1 MENINIYKTKKL
13 QKYLNNEIDNQKE
26 FTGIGIS
33 KHILLCGSTGSGKTN
48 ALLNYL
54 ILTSKPKLG
63 TFSHIFL
70 CYKTQE
76 PLYDFLKDELK
87 NNLTEY
93 KNLDEFPSVN
103 EFPEQ
108 TIDKYLIIFDDC
120 VNDKDKKSE
129 KKINE
134 YFTYGRKKGITCLF
148 LSQSYYDTLEFIRK
162 NVSYIILCSIQSN
175 NDLYRI
181 LSEYSISDVN
191 KKEMLK
197 MYEYAVL
204 KRNPDDMPFMK
215 ISRNETKN
223 KKFSR
228 NWTDYINIDDYKK

>member
-13 QKYLNNEIDNQKE
+13 QKYLDNEIDNQKE
-26 FTGIGIS
+26 YTGIGIC

-54 ILTSKPKLG
+54 ILTSKPRLG
-63 TFSHIFL
+63 TFKHIFL

-76 PLYDFLKDELK
+76 PLYDFLRDELK
-87 NNLTEY
+87 NNLSEY
-93 KNLDEFPSVN
+93 KNLEDFPSVDD
-103 EFPEQ
+103 FPEQ

-134 YFTYGRKKGITCLF
+134 YFTYARKKGITCLF

-162 NVSYIILCSIQSN
+162 NVSYVILCSIQSN

-197 MYEYAVL
+197 MYEYAVF
-204 KRNPDDMPFMK
+204 KRKHDDMPFFK
-215 ISRNETKN
+215 ISRNETKD

-228 NWTDYINIDDYKK
+228 NWLDYIDTNDYKK

>member
-1 MENINIYKTKKL
+1 MENINIYKTKKM
-13 QKYLNNEIDNQKE
+13 QKYLDNEIDYQKE
-26 FTGIGIS
+26 FTGIGIC
-33 KHILLCGSTGSGKTN
+33 KHILLCGSTGSGKSN
-48 ALLNYL
+48 ALINYL
-54 ILTSKPKLG
+54 LLTSKPKLG
-63 TFSHIFL
+63 TFKHIFL
-70 CYKTQE
+70 CYKTE
-76 PLYDFLKDELK
+76 EKLYNMLKDELK
-87 NNLTEY
+87 NNLSEY
-93 KNLDEFPSVN
+93 KNLEDFPSVD

-134 YFTYGRKKGITCLF
+134 YFTYARKKGITCLF

-162 NVSYIILCSIQSN
+162 NVSYVILCSIQSN

-191 KKEMLK
+191 KKDMLI
-197 MYEYAVL
+197 MYERATL
-204 KRNPDDMPFMK
+204 KRNQDDMPFFK

-228 NWTDYINIDDYKK
+228 NWIDYININ

>member
-13 QKYLNNEIDNQKE
+13 QKYLDNEIDNQKE
-26 FTGIGIS
+26 YTGIGIC

-63 TFSHIFL
+63 TFKHIFL

-76 PLYDFLKDELK
+76 PLYEFLKDELK
-87 NNLTEY
+87 NNLSEY
-93 KNLDEFPSVN
+93 KNLED
-103 EFPEQ
+103 FPEQ
-108 TIDKYLIIFDDC
+108 NKDKYLIIFDDC
-120 VNDKDKKSE
+120 INDKDKKSE
-129 KKINE
+129 KKINQ

-162 NVSYIILCSIQSN
+162 NVSYVILCSIQSN

-197 MYEYAVL
+197 MYEYAVF
-204 KRNPDDMPFMK
+204 KRNPDNMPFLK
-215 ISRNETKN
+215 ISRNEIKD

-228 NWTDYINIDDYKK
+228 NWLDYIDTNDYKK